1 MTMKLSNEVCSHH
14 RRPGGTSGIELDAAK
29 GGVWISGFSAGL
41 VELSGPAR
49 Q

>member
-1 MTMKLSNEVCSHH
+1 MKRSNEVCSHH
-14 RRPGGTSGIELDAAK
+14 RRPRPELSSMPQK

>member
-1 MTMKLSNEVCSHH
+1 MTMKRSNEVLQSSPAA
-14 RRPGGTSGIELDAAK
+14 RPELSSMLQK

-49 Q
+49 P